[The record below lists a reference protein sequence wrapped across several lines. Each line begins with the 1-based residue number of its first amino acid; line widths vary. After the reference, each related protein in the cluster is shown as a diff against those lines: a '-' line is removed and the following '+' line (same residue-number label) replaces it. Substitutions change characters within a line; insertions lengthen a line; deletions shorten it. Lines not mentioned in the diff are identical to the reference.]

1 MGRLASGTD
10 GNGCEH
16 RFVDKGEMVCA
27 RCGLVQ
33 GSSLS
38 FLPSRDPDGD
48 GEPRNANSVLRH
60 DGGLGTE
67 LYTIRDKNGFSSTL
81 CAQWTRLVK
90 YNNQV
95 GGKERRLRN
104 ILCEAA
110 RVCSYMELPHIARER
125 TCWMLKRFKGG
136 DYTLKILADFV
147 YVACR
152 SLSSPR
158 TLEEID
164 KTFGELYG
172 KSYRSLQRGRMTRIN
187 NLANGFGF
195 VLPAP
200 TVHDYIGRFAWK
212 IGQPEIAQRAHQIA
226 DTLNNFR
233 PTTRATHAVTLA
245 KEEITHNGPRNV
257 SRVEEITHNGS
268 FPRIVS

>member
-1 MGRLASGTD
+1 MASGTD
-10 GNGCEH
+10 GSGCEH
-16 RFVDKGEMVCA
+16 QFVDRGELVCV

-33 GSSLS
+33 GPSLS
-38 FLPSRDPDGD
+38 FLPPRDLDGD

-67 LYTIRDKNGFSSTL
+67 LFPIRDKTGYSFTF
-81 CAQWTRLVK
+81 CARWPRLIRH
-90 YNNQV
+90 NNQI
-95 GGKERRLRN
+95 GRKERKLRN

-110 RVCSYMELPHIARER
+110 RVCSYMELPRIARER
-125 TCWMLKRFKGG
+125 MCWMLKKFNGG
-136 DYTLKILADFV
+136 DYTLKILADLV
-147 YVACR
+147 YISCR

-172 KSYRSLQRGRMTRIN
+172 KSYRPLQRGRMTRIN
-187 NLANGFGF
+187 NFANGFGF
-195 VLPAP
+195 TLPVPIA
-200 TVHDYIGRFAWK
+200 HDYIGRFAWK

-226 DTLNNFR
+226 DTLDSFR
-233 PTTRATHAVTLA
+233 PAARATRAVTLA
-245 KEEITHNGPRNV
+245 KEETSQERAKLPHITH
-257 SRVEEITHNGS
+257 IGS

>member
-1 MGRLASGTD
+1 MGKLASGTN

-16 RFVDKGEMVCA
+16 RFVDRGEPVCV

-33 GSSLS
+33 GPSLS
-38 FLPSRDPDGD
+38 FLPPRDPDGD

-67 LYTIRDKNGFSSTL
+67 LYTIRKKNVYSSAFY
-81 CAQWTRLVK
+81 AQWPRLIK

-110 RVCSYMELPHIARER
+110 RVCSYMGLPHVARER
-125 TCWMLKRFKGG
+125 TCWMLKKFRGE
-136 DYTLKILADFV
+136 DYTLKILADFI

-152 SLSSPR
+152 SLSAPR
-158 TLEEID
+158 TLKEID
-164 KTFGELYG
+164 DAFSELYG
-172 KSYRSLQRGRMTRIN
+172 KSYLSLQRGRMTRIN
-187 NLANGFGF
+187 NLANSFGF
-195 VLPAP
+195 TLPAP
-200 TVHDYIGRFAWK
+200 IAHDYIGRFAWK
-212 IGQPEIAQRAHQIA
+212 KGCPQVAWRAHQIA
-226 DTLNNFR
+226 DTLDNFR

-245 KEEITHNGPRNV
+245 KEEASQERAKVTQITH
-257 SRVEEITHNGS
+257 TGS
-268 FPRIVS
+268 LPA